1 MYVTVPESRDQG
13 RAGAVEHAYARRHS
27 DCGSR
32 SDRCDRP
39 TARQNDSI
47 LDDGR
52 VGIRL
57 DAAAHER
64 DRRRPRGTL
73 RGPRRAR
80 RGQRQKQQREGSVN
94 QRGIHAI
101 ASIST
106 FTPLRG
112 AAASTVVLAGC
123 TPLKYS
129 RNTRLNVTKSFMS
142 RRNTPTLTT
151 LASDVPAASST
162 LLTLSSVTRVCSA
175 RSSDTTCLVT
185 GSSGP
190 WPETNTKSPQRTP
203 CAIGDSW
210 PSENPVFGAAF
221 VKTTSGFT
229 RLLP

>member
-1 MYVTVPESRDQG
+1 MAGRTVDDRGKGGDQVTGVDDDDVGRQRRDVLALLDEAIAYSLKIRVRELARERG
-13 RAGAVEHAYARRHS
+13 VVGAIARRV
-27 DCGSR
+27 DGEVNAG
-32 SDRCDRP
+32 DP
-39 TARQNDSI
+39 T
-47 LDDGR
+47 
-52 VGIRL
+52 
-57 DAAAHER
+57 H
-64 DRRRPRGTL
+64 
-73 RGPRRAR
+73 
-80 RGQRQKQQREGSVN
+80 
-94 QRGIHAI
+94 RGIHAI

-112 AAASTVVLAGC
+112 AAASTVVRAGC

-129 RNTRLNVTKSFMS
+129 RNTRLNASKSFIS

-151 LASDVPAASST
+151 LASDVPAASRT

-175 RSSDTTCLVT
+175 RSSDMTCLVM

-190 WPETNTKSPQRTP
+190 CPETNTKSPHRTP

-229 RLLP
+229 RFLP